1 MHHKN
6 SLTSLLC
13 SSALALATFTT
24 QAQLI
29 VYDNIDTAAT
39 AGYGEANSNHPIF
52 GDSLTLLQ
60 GGHLSNFGFSLWNA
74 NVSGNTGM
82 IITGNLQVKFY
93 DNTTPYSGGP
103 LSDPLLATV
112 NISLDLSVLAG
123 GGLAAGYYITDTE
136 DLTALNINLPQH
148 VLVTQ
153 QFTELT
159 GTSTANGVVLFSN
172 PIVGSSP
179 NTVYIN
185 SSGTPEGLYTFGGGN
200 PGQFG
205 YYLEVVPEPSV
216 LTFAGLAGVTALIIR
231 RRKAV

>member
-1 MHHKN
+1 MHLKSN
-6 SLTSLLC
+6 LTSLLC
-13 SSALALATFTT
+13 TSALAFAAITT

-29 VYDNIDTAAT
+29 VYDNLDTAAT
-39 AGYGEANSNHPIF
+39 AGYGELNSNHPIF
-52 GDSLTLLQ
+52 GDSLTLSH

-82 IITGNLQVKFY
+82 IITGSLQVKFY

-103 LSDPLLATV
+103 LNNPLLATV

-136 DLTALNINLPQH
+136 DLTGLNINLPQN

-159 GTSTANGVVLFSN
+159 GTSTANGLVLFSN

-185 SSGTPEGLYTFGGGN
+185 SAGTAEGLYTFGGGN

-216 LTFAGLAGVTALIIR
+216 LTLAGLALAGLLVR
-231 RRKAV
+231 RHKVA